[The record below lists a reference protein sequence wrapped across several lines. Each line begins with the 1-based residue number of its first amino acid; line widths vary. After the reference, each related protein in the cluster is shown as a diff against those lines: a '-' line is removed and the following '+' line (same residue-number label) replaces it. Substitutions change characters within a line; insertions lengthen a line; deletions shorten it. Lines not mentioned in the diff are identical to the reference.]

1 MVLFQ
6 EIDRRM
12 PDIGSSSTVTHVT
25 VAYFRR
31 SGVQMSAR
39 GGPTPAPTAVRIL
52 RGQKPY
58 RINRDEPQPTNGLCH
73 EPEWLSPYALEEWKR
88 VERDVIAMNVGKP
101 VDSTALSAWCEAVA
115 RFRTATE
122 SLTKFGMFY
131 FDEDRHYVKNP
142 AVIVARDASSDML
155 RWAREFGF
163 TPSSRQTLKT
173 QNALDGPSTMQ
184 QLLSG

>member
-1 MVLFQ
+1 MG
-6 EIDRRM
+6 RAGR
-12 PDIGSSSTVTHVT
+12 
-25 VAYFRR
+25 A
-31 SGVQMSAR
+31 
-39 GGPTPAPTAVRIL
+39 PAPTVLRRL
-52 RGQKPY
+52 RGDDKY
-58 RINRDEPQPTNGLCH
+58 RINENEPQPTNGLCA
-73 EPEWLSPYALEEWKR
+73 EPDWLSPYALEEWQR

-122 SLTKFGMFY
+122 ALTQFGMFY
-131 FDEDRHYVKNP
+131 FDSDNHYVKNP

-173 QNALDGPSTMQ
+173 QNALDAPGTMH

>member
-1 MVLFQ
+1 MT
-6 EIDRRM
+6 
-12 PDIGSSSTVTHVT
+12 GT
-25 VAYFRR
+25 
-31 SGVQMSAR
+31 R
-39 GGPTPAPTAVRIL
+39 GPAPAPTAVRIL
-52 RGQKPY
+52 RGEKPY
-58 RINRDEPQPTNGLCH
+58 RINRDEPQPINGLCH
-73 EPEWLSPYALEEWKR
+73 EPDWLSPYALEEWQR

-122 SLTKFGMFY
+122 CLTRFGMFTY
-131 FDEDRHYVKNP
+131 GIDGEICKNP
-142 AVIVARDASSDML
+142 AVVIARDASSDML

-173 QNALDGPSTMQ
+173 QNVLDGPNTMQ